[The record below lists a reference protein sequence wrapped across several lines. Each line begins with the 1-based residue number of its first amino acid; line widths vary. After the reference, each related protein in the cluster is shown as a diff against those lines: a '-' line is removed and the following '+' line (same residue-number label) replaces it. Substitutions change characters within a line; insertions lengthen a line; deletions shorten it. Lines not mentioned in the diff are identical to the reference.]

1 MLPASSLRQS
11 LKDIPQR
18 NNATLVGRKKRLLW
32 ERKRDVFCVEK
43 RVFVM
48 IKLVCYC

>member
-11 LKDIPQR
+11 LTR
-18 NNATLVGRKKRLLW
+18 TFLNATTQLLLEEKKTLVGWKKRL
-32 ERKRDVFCVEK
+32 FCVEK